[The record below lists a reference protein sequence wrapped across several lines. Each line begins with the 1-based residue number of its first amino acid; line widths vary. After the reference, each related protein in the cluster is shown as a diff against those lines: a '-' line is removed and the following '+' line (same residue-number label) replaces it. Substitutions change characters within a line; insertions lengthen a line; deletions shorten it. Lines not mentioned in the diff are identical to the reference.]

1 MFRRST
7 PAFVDRRGRTINGS
21 VAALEPVEIGGV
33 RQWLLVRGVDT
44 TQPVLLYLHGG
55 PGNAEIVNARRHQAE
70 LERAFVVANWDQRGA
85 GLSYSPGIPRDSMTL
100 ERMVEDTVEVSRWIA
115 RRFGQ
120 DRIVLAG
127 HSFGSILGLLA
138 ARRAPEL
145 YRAYIGIAQV
155 VEPEE
160 SERRMLRWSLEE
172 AKRRSLARA
181 VRELEGIGEPPY
193 ADRGAFRVVRRWAR
207 RFGGMIH
214 TGSESAI
221 LLDTLLHLR
230 EYTLWDAWNYGR
242 GEVFSVESLV
252 EETSRVDMA
261 RLVTRLSIPA
271 YFVFGRFDRV
281 CDPALAR
288 EYLEVLDAPRKGWA
302 WIEDAAHL
310 APFEQPDAVA
320 AALAHF
326 AQEAGAQRAPAW
338 RIAG

>member
-7 PAFVDRRGRTINGS
+7 PPFVDRRGRTLDGS
-21 VAALEPVEIGGV
+21 VAALEPVEVGGI
-33 RQWLLVRGVDT
+33 RQWLLLRGVDT

-85 GLSYSPGIPRDSMTL
+85 GLSYSPDIPRGSMTL
-100 ERMVEDTVEVSRWIA
+100 DRMVDDTVEVSRWLA

-138 ARRAPEL
+138 ARKAPEL

-160 SERRMLRWSLEE
+160 SERRMVRWAVEE
-172 AKRRSLARA
+172 AKRRALASA
-181 VRELEGIGEPPY
+181 VRELQAIGEPPY
-193 ADRGAFRVVRRWAR
+193 PNRDAFRVVRRWAR
-207 RFGGMIH
+207 RFGGMIR
-214 TGSESAI
+214 TGSESSI

-230 EYTLWDAWNYGR
+230 EYTLWDVWRYGR
-242 GEVFSVESLV
+242 GEAFSVESLV
-252 EETSRVDMA
+252 EEASRVDMA

-271 YFVFGRFDRV
+271 YFVFGRFDRI

-288 EYLEVLDAPRKGWA
+288 EYLEVLEAPRKGWA

-326 AQEAGAQRAPAW
+326 AQDALEANRPGW
-338 RIAG
+338 TIAG